1 LAFLSSPWWFPVA
14 MTLGVICL
22 GLLVTIIVLETRLF
36 QVSNLLKQYGGNLT
50 QQENVL
56 QGQILAQQ
64 QAENASQMSQRE
76 LRDAIETLSQQLH
89 EKSQKQMELHQ
100 HNLHLQEALQKVANF
115 SGPCPQGWIWH
126 GEDCYA
132 FSSGPLDWGKSREN
146 CLLLNAQLLKINST
160 DDLDFIQ
167 RAIAHS
173 SSPFWVG
180 LSLRK
185 PNRSWLW
192 EDGSP
197 LKPRLFRL
205 QGGSSQ
211 THSRTCAYLQQGVV
225 FAENCILAAF
235 SICQKK
241 ADLWRSQPIGRI

>member
-1 LAFLSSPWWFPVA
+1 MTSDDPKTKSTKDCPVGRSDAERAKGLAFLSSPWWFPVA

-22 GLLVTIIVLETRLF
+22 GLLVTIIVLETRC
-36 QVSNLLKQYGGNLT
+36 
-50 QQENVL
+50 
-56 QGQILAQQ
+56 
-64 QAENASQMSQRE
+64 
-76 LRDAIETLSQQLH
+76 
-89 EKSQKQMELHQ
+89 
-100 HNLHLQEALQKVANF
+100 
-115 SGPCPQGWIWH
+115 PCPQGWIWH

-241 ADLWRSQPIGRI
+241 ADLWRSQ